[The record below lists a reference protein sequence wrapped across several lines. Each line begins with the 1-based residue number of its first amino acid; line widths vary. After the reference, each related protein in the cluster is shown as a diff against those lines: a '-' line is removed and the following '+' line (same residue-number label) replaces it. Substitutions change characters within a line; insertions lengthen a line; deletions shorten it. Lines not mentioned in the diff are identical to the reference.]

1 MILQLNIVGS
11 LLIVLAI
18 AHGVFPV
25 YFDWKHDLTKLS
37 LINRQMMEVHTFF
50 IALTVLLMG
59 ILCLTSAP
67 ELLDTPL
74 GKRISIGFGLFWLV
88 RLIIQFVGYSPKLWR
103 GKRFETIMHILFILL
118 WTYVSTVFFLT
129 GLKGF

>member
-25 YFDWKHDLTKLS
+25 YFDWKHDLAKLS